1 MNQTP
6 CMMPI
11 TVRLGDSV
19 EKRLDELAKL
29 TGRTKTYYIRQALEE
44 KLDELEDLYVAE
56 QRLEQ
61 PEGKRWSLEQSIK
74 AAVQK
79 LRRTLCQRLPKT
91 LTAGYN

>member
-1 MNQTP
+1 
-6 CMMPI
+6 MPI

-56 QRLEQ
+56 HRLEQ
-61 PEGKRWSLEQSIK
+61 PDVRWSLDQLEQGDD
-74 AAVQK
+74 
-79 LRRTLCQRLPKT
+79 LE
-91 LTAGYN
+91 N

>member
-1 MNQTP
+1 
-6 CMMPI
+6 MPI

-61 PEGKRWSLEQSIK
+61 PEQRWSLEQLE
-74 AAVQK
+74 QGDD
-79 LRRTLCQRLPKT
+79 LE
-91 LTAGYN
+91 G

>member
-1 MNQTP
+1 
-6 CMMPI
+6 MPI

-44 KLDELEDLYVAE
+44 KLDEMEDLYMAE

-61 PEGKRWSLEQSIK
+61 PEGERWSLEQ
-74 AAVQK
+74 
-79 LRRTLCQRLPKT
+79 LERGDDLER
-91 LTAGYN
+91 

>member
-1 MNQTP
+1 
-6 CMMPI
+6 MMPI

-44 KLDELEDLYVAE
+44 KLDDLEDLYTAE

-61 PEGKRWSLEQSIK
+61 PEKRWSLEQ
-74 AAVQK
+74 VERGDD
-79 LRRTLCQRLPKT
+79 LE
-91 LTAGYN
+91 G